1 MRKNQ
6 MRYWWPQHEHR
17 ETKLRRRHAHNGR
30 ITDKQIEVLIDEC
43 EYADG
48 PRVIVLMQQSC
59 LSTGL
64 REYLRELE
72 ALSRKYGFK
81 SIDVQAPDRVVKIWR
96 WF

>member
-1 MRKNQ
+1 MRRNQ
-6 MRYWWPQHEHR
+6 LRYWWPQDAHR
-17 ETKLRRRHAHNGR
+17 ETTQHRRGW
-30 ITDKQIEVLIDEC
+30 ITTKTIEVLVDAC

-48 PRVIVLMQQSC
+48 PRVIVLMQQSR

-81 SIDVQAPDRVVKIWR
+81 SENVQVSGGFVKILKL
-96 WF
+96 

>member
-1 MRKNQ
+1 MRRNQ
-6 MRYWWPQHEHR
+6 LRYWFPQDAHR
-17 ETKLRRRHAHNGR
+17 ETTQRRHGW
-30 ITDKQIEVLIDEC
+30 ITTKQIEVLVDEC

-72 ALSRKYGFK
+72 ALSKKVRFQIRKHSGTR
-81 SIDVQAPDRVVKIWR
+81 RVRQDLEVVEGA
-96 WF
+96 

>member
-1 MRKNQ
+1 MRRNQ
-6 MRYWWPQHEHR
+6 LRYWWPEDAHR
-17 ETKLRRRHAHNGR
+17 ETTQRRHAW
-30 ITDKQIEVLIDEC
+30 ITTKQIEALVDAC

-48 PRVIVLMQQSC
+48 SRVIVLMQQSC

-81 SIDVQAPDRVVKIWR
+81 SENVQVPGGFVRILR
-96 WF
+96 L